1 MKTAKGFNW
10 MYQAIALIII
20 VVLVGGGLGFALSST
35 SSKLDNTRNLLAST
49 QTELG
54 TTKNQLSST
63 QDELSTANASLAATQ
78 AQLSQTQTTL
88 ANTQGQLTSTQNQ
101 LSSTQDQLK
110 TSQSDLA
117 AANSQVSSLQTQLSS
132 TQSSLSTTQSQ
143 VSSLQSQLAAKT
155 LKYFANQAA
164 LATWLASQPTFSIN
178 DLYNSSVKLKN
189 LATEAGYIMDV
200 YIVNMSGTYYGDNEV
215 CCADG
220 NVYIVSPISHAISWL
235 YSDGTQPT
243 P

>member
-1 MKTAKGFNW
+1 
-10 MYQAIALIII
+10 

-63 QDELSTANASLAATQ
+63 QDEYHGQCQPGSGHSAVKPNPDH
-78 AQLSQTQTTL
+78 L
-88 ANTQGQLTSTQNQ
+88 ANTQGQLPAPRISYRQPG
-101 LSSTQDQLK
+101 QLK

-132 TQSSLSTTQSQ
+132 TQSSLSTAQSQ

-178 DLYNSSVKLKN
+178 DSIIVRSS
-189 LATEAGYIMDV
+189 
-200 YIVNMSGTYYGDNEV
+200 
-215 CCADG
+215 
-220 NVYIVSPISHAISWL
+220 
-235 YSDGTQPT
+235 
-243 P
+243 